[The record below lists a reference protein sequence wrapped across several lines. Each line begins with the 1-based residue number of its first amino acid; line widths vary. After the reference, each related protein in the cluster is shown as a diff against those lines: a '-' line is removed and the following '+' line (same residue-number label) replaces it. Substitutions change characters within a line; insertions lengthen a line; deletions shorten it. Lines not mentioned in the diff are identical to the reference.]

1 MKKTKAKILI
11 VDDNEEILI
20 ALKLFLSEYFETI
33 ITEKTPNRISNLI
46 ENNYFDVV
54 ILDMNFSMGQSTG
67 NEGIFWMNK
76 ILEFDKNAVI
86 IFITAYGDIEL
97 SVKAIKMG
105 ATDFIQKPWNDEKLL
120 TTIFSAIKLRKS
132 KIEIHN
138 LRDKQTHLKNDIE
151 KQYSLIGGKSIAMQK
166 VFEAID
172 KVASTEANVLILGE
186 NGTGKE
192 LVAREIHKK
201 SKRAD
206 EVFVKVDM
214 SALSESLFESEMFGH
229 KMGSYTDAKQDR
241 AGRFEIAN
249 KGSLFLDEIGNL
261 PAAIQSKL
269 LSVLQNREITRI
281 GSNSPIPVDI
291 RLITATNKPLYE
303 MIESNIFRDDLLY
316 RINTIQIE
324 VPPLRERTEDI
335 PVLLDHF
342 LKIFSEKYKKQ
353 DLKSSNKI
361 IEKLCRHSWPGNVRE
376 LQHLVE
382 KAVILCDERVLQPSD
397 FFFYGINIQNT
408 SSLNLQ
414 ENEKAIIQKAIS
426 KHKGNLTY
434 ASNELGITRKTLY
447 NKIKKYGL

>member
-1 MKKTKAKILI
+1 MKKVKAKILI

-20 ALKLFLSEYFETI
+20 ALKLFLSEYLETI
-33 ITEKTPNRISNLI
+33 ITEKNPNLIPNLI
-46 ENNYFDVV
+46 ENNNFDII
-54 ILDMNFSMGQSTG
+54 ILDMNFSLGQSTG

-76 ILEFDKNAVI
+76 ILEYDKDAVI

-120 TTIFSAIKLRKS
+120 GTLFSAIKLRKS

-151 KQYSLIGGKSIAMQK
+151 KQYSLLGGKSPAMQK
-166 VFEAID
+166 VFEAIE

-201 SKRAD
+201 SKRAN

-214 SALSESLFESEMFGH
+214 SALSETLFESEMFGH
-229 KMGSYTDAKQDR
+229 KKGSYTDAKEDR

-261 PAAIQSKL
+261 SPAIQSKL

-281 GSNSPIPVDI
+281 GSNTPVPVDI

-303 MIESNIFRDDLLY
+303 MIESNTFRDDLMY

-324 VPPLRERTEDI
+324 VPPLRERTDDI
-335 PVLLDHF
+335 PILLDHF
-342 LKIFSEKYKKQ
+342 LKIFSGKYSKPG
-353 DLKSSNKI
+353 LKSSEKI
-361 IEKLCRHSWPGNVRE
+361 IEKLCHHSWPGNVRE
-376 LQHLVE
+376 LQHTVE
-382 KAVILCDERVLQPSD
+382 KAIILSDEQILQPSD
-397 FFFYGINIQNT
+397 FFFHGINIQNT
-408 SSLNLQ
+408 TSLNLQ
-414 ENEKAIIQKAIS
+414 ENEKLIIVKAIN

-434 ASNELGITRKTLY
+434 ASDELGVTRKTLY